1 MKLSVIIA
9 VYNEAAT
16 VGTLLERVWARRG
29 RHPLEAL
36 DVLQTLLG
44 SR

>member
-16 VGTLLERVWARRG
+16 VGTLLERVWAQT
-29 RHPLEAL
+29 
-36 DVLQTLLG
+36 VLQTLLG

>member
-16 VGTLLERVWARRG
+16 VGTLLERVWAQ
-29 RHPLEAL
+29 P
-36 DVLQTLLG
+36 VLSAGKGSLL
-44 SR
+44 RPVRA